1 MGPPPPHPPPP
12 SPPPGVAMGLVG
24 WGVAMGLE
32 VEATGSGVAM
42 GKEAGAMVGVAM
54 AAGWVA
60 EMAAAVTA
68 AVESVH

>member
-1 MGPPPPHPPPP
+1 
-12 SPPPGVAMGLVG
+12 MGLVG